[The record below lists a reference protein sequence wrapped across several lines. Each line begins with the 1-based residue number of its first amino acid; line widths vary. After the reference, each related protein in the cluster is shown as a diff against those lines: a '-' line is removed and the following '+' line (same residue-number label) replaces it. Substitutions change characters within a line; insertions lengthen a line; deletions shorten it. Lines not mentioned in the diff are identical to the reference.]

1 MIPSAGQGI
10 LAVQGRKGEDYGYL
24 DGYCDRDAWLAGT
37 AERAYVKYLDG
48 GCSSPVAAFA
58 EVGGDEIFIRGLY
71 YSEATGKWAYRSD
84 QRCSRGWREAWNSSC
99 KAIEI

>member
-24 DGYCDRDAWLAGT
+24 DGYCDRDAWIAGT

-58 EVGGDEIFIRGLY
+58 EVTEMRSLSAVYITVKLQESGLQVR
-71 YSEATGKWAYRSD
+71 SEVQQRMERSLELHL
-84 QRCSRGWREAWNSSC
+84 QSN
-99 KAIEI
+99 

>member
-1 MIPSAGQGI
+1 M
-10 LAVQGRKGEDYGYL
+10 QGRKGEDYGYL

-58 EVGGDEIFIRGLY
+58 EVGREMRSLSAVYITVKLQESGLQVR
-71 YSEATGKWAYRSD
+71 SEVQQRMERSLE
-84 QRCSRGWREAWNSSC
+84 QLLQSN
-99 KAIEI
+99 